1 MAAPV
6 FLRGPVGSTFTLA
19 SSHFEAASIDA
30 MMESII
36 NDQSDVISP
45 VNFYDK
51 IFYGISMPEDFI
63 GEYNNEDELGQKT
76 YSMSLDG
83 GIYFISDKITTVEQ
97 AVSYFTSNPLVVK
110 YILNEPEEYAI
121 PEEDLLS
128 YNNLNKRIESNVTT
142 SIVVAPK
149 NEEETSSSMSLNF
162 AINYNYDS
170 VQNTNNKIN
179 RLEYILEDKINSDID
194 SIAEKRLQNT
204 TWSGGEYT
212 FPRMFSNTLYI
223 FDKTIAMPA
232 LTIES
237 FVAPSDT
244 TYVYTYHFIFRSG
257 ATPTVLTLPDEVIL
271 PDGFEIEAN
280 RIYEINIMENLLSYQ
295 SWPIE

>member
-1 MAAPV
+1 M
-6 FLRGPVGSTFTLA
+6 TFNLA
-19 SSHFEAASIDA
+19 SSHFEAAPVDA
-30 MMESII
+30 MVSSIV
-36 NDQSDVISP
+36 NDQTEVISP

-51 IFYGISMPEDFI
+51 IFYGISMPGDFI
-63 GEYNNEDELGQKT
+63 GEYNNQEELDLKT

-97 AVSYFTSNPLVVK
+97 AVSYFTSNPLIVK

-142 SIVVAPK
+142 NIIVAPK
-149 NEEETSSSMSLNF
+149 NEEETSSFMDLNF

-179 RLEYILEDKINSDID
+179 QLESTLEEKISEVY
-194 SIAEKRLQNT
+194 SIAEERFQIT
-204 TWSGGEYT
+204 SWADDGYT
-212 FPRMFSNTLYI
+212 FSRMFSNTLYI
-223 FDKTIAMPA
+223 FDKTTAIPA

-237 FVAPSDT
+237 FTAPSDT
-244 TYVYTYHFIFRSG
+244 SYVYTYHFIFRSG
-257 ATPTVLTLPDEVIL
+257 ATPTVLNLPDSVIY

>member
-1 MAAPV
+1 
-6 FLRGPVGSTFTLA
+6 
-19 SSHFEAASIDA
+19 
-30 MMESII
+30 
-36 NDQSDVISP
+36 
-45 VNFYDK
+45 
-51 IFYGISMPEDFI
+51 MPEDFI
-63 GEYNNEDELGQKT
+63 GEYSNEGEIYLKM
-76 YSMSLDG
+76 YSGSLDG

-128 YNNLNKRIESNVTT
+128 YNSLNKRIESNVITN
-142 SIVVAPK
+142 IFVVPK
-149 NEEETSSSMSLNF
+149 NEEETSPSMGLNF

-170 VQNTNNKIN
+170 VQNTNKKINQLEDTLENKIN
-179 RLEYILEDKINSDID
+179 NDID
-194 SIAEKRLQNT
+194 LVAEKRKQIT
-204 TWSGGEYT
+204 SWSDEGYT
-212 FPRMFSNTLYI
+212 FANHGAMDYNTLYI
-223 FDKTIAMPA
+223 FDKTTAIPT

-237 FVAPSDT
+237 FDTPSDT

-257 ATPTVLTLPDEVIL
+257 TTPTVLTLPPDVIL

-295 SWPIE
+295 SWPVE